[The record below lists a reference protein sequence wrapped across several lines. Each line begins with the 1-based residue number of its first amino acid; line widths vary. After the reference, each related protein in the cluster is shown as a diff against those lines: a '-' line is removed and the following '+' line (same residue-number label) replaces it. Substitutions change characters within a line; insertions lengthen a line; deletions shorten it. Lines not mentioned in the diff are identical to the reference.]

1 MPIGADSTSSGLQLL
16 SKMRRDRTGM
26 LYSNLLPIK
35 NINEAPKDAYS
46 ELPRTPLEAAESF
59 DETLWV
65 PKFMNDRNLAIPIL
79 MTGLYN
85 LTVYG
90 NRKSIRNY
98 FINEGVFPEEI
109 NFNDVVTIYRFLM
122 DASKN
127 LFADAFRTIDWIN
140 MLVRIALIKSDNG
153 LRLTRPTND
162 IINLIEFETKTRRI
176 QCTYLVM
183 VTIGNGYSDV
193 LDKRKMIN
201 SMAANYIHS
210 YDA

>member
-46 ELPRTPLEAAESF
+46 ELPRSPLEAAESF

-65 PKFMNDRNLAIPIL
+65 AKFMNDRNLAIPIL

-109 NFNDVVTIYRFLM
+109 NFNDVVTIYRLLM
-122 DASKN
+122 DANKK
-127 LFADAFRTIDWIN
+127 LFADAFQTIDWIN
-140 MLVRIALIKSDNG
+140 MLVKIALTKSDNG
-153 LRLTRPTND
+153 LIWTTPTND
-162 IINLIEFETKTRRI
+162 IIHLIEFETKTIRI
-176 QCTYLVM
+176 QFTHLGKVSICT
-183 VTIGNGYSDV
+183 G
-193 LDKRKMIN
+193 
-201 SMAANYIHS
+201 
-210 YDA
+210 